1 MSKVLNFNT
10 LKRKTMTIIM
20 NDEEQTKLSICVPKK
35 EMLDNMIALKDV
47 KENEESVNMLYE
59 VCAELINNNRE
70 GKAYTVEELK
80 EMLEFEDLLVFVQ
93 YFTDFI
99 NEVQSSKN

>member
-20 NDEEQTKLSICVPKK
+20 NDEEQTKLNVCVPKK
-35 EMLDNMIALKDV
+35 EMLDNMIAIKDV
-47 KENEESVNMLYE
+47 EENEESVNMLYE
-59 VCAELINNNRE
+59 VCAELISNNRE
-70 GKAYTVEELK
+70 KKTYTADELK
-80 EMLEFEDLLVFVQ
+80 DILEFEDLLVFVQ

-99 NEVQSSKN
+99 NEVQNSKN